1 MLTPEIKRA
10 RNAILI
16 GYISNGIALG
26 SFIARIP
33 DFKRILGVTDGGL
46 GSALIFG
53 SIGVVLSLG
62 PAGRYSAKYGSKPL
76 IVGSAIG
83 VGITI
88 PGLGLL
94 FNIYTLAIALFIWG
108 ITLGVQDISLS
119 AHGVALEQQSGK
131 KMLSTMHAMYS
142 LGSIIGVSTGG
153 VIAQLDITPLMHLSI
168 IGVLLVLSA
177 FLINPLLLPASMDQH
192 NPDGHKRNR
201 KRPKIF
207 WILGLLG
214 ICAAIAEG
222 VASDWGGVLARD
234 TFGAS
239 PFVSAMPYAL
249 FSALMVIGRLSGDK
263 LSRRFGTSRLLTA
276 GGLIAGIGLSAGMLM
291 NNIQGVFLGWFFLGV
306 GVSAVIPL
314 LMSAAG
320 EIASKDYPDTI
331 APSEAVAMI
340 AGISYFAFIAAPPLI
355 GFLSDQITL
364 RLALFV
370 PAGLALMMAYGARY
384 ARSSDH

>member
-1 MLTPEIKRA
+1 QRA

-33 DFKRILGVTDGGL
+33 DYKRILGVTDGGL

-76 IVGSAIG
+76 IVGSAIA

-94 FNIYTLAIALFIWG
+94 FNVYTLAIALFLWG

-153 VIAQLDITPLMHLSI
+153 VIAQLDITPLAHLSV

-177 FLINPLLLPASMDQH
+177 FVINPLLLPASMDQH
-192 NPDGHKRNR
+192 NPEGHKRNR

-249 FSALMVIGRLSGDK
+249 FSALMVIGRLSVTNFHVALEHRAYSLLADSLQYWIICWNVNEQYSRSLPWLVL
-263 LSRRFGTSRLLTA
+263 LS
-276 GGLIAGIGLSAGMLM
+276 
-291 NNIQGVFLGWFFLGV
+291 V